1 VCAKAKMQKERQ
13 SERAMGWPVKKQQKN
28 VLFWE

>member
-13 SERAMGWPVKKQQKN
+13 SERAMGWPVKKQRN